1 MAPANDQSSV
11 SLDRASCIAP
21 GAGFRDDPA
30 TTFLETPSSGDPLG
44 KVLRSVRLTG
54 ALFFVVE
61 ATSPWC
67 VDVPDARAYA
77 GVILPETAHVLSY
90 HIVVQGS
97 GWASVPGTEPIRFG
111 AGDIIVFPHGDPYV
125 MRDAPD
131 TPPELDREQTLD
143 FFRALAAGELPFV
156 VAEGGGAPPPAK
168 FICGFLG
175 CHARPFN
182 PVLSSLPR
190 MLRLRRPDAGKGDF
204 LDRLIEMTMEEAQ
217 ANRAGGESVNLR
229 LSELLFI
236 ELLRQYAAS
245 PGPKPPGWLAG
256 LRDPYVARVLEAVHE
271 RPAEN
276 WTLSLLSRVAG
287 LSRSALAS
295 RFAEHVGHSPIRY
308 LTLWRMLVATGLLS
322 DGTAPIAEIASRVGY
337 GSEAAFSRSFKRM
350 MGTSPNAWRRVEH
363 QSDLDVS

>member
-1 MAPANDQSSV
+1 MAAANDQSSV
-11 SLDRASCIAP
+11 SLDRASRSARGTGLREHPAP
-21 GAGFRDDPA
+21 
-30 TTFLETPSSGDPLG
+30 TFLETPSSGDPLG

-54 ALFFVVE
+54 ALFFIVD

-67 VDVPDARAYA
+67 VDVPDARTY
-77 GVILPETAHVLSY
+77 GRIILPQTPHVLSY
-90 HIVVQGS
+90 HIVVEGA
-97 GWASVPGTEPIRFG
+97 GWASVPGAEPVAFG
-111 AGDIIVFPHGDPYV
+111 TGDIIVFPHGDPYV
-125 MRDAPD
+125 MRNAPD

-190 MLRLRRPDAGKGDF
+190 MLRLQRPRAGSGDF
-204 LDRLIEMTMEEAQ
+204 LDRLIEMTLEEAQ
-217 ANRAGGESVNLR
+217 ARRAGGESVSLR

-256 LRDPYVARVLEAVHE
+256 LQDPCVARVLDAVHE
-271 RPAEN
+271 RPADD
-276 WTLSLLSRVAG
+276 WTLSSLARIAG
-287 LSRSALAS
+287 LSRSALAA
-295 RFAEHVGHSPIRY
+295 RFAERIGHSPIRY
-308 LTLWRMLVATGLLS
+308 LTLWRMLVASGLLS
-322 DGTAPIAEIASRVGY
+322 DGTVPIAEIASRVGY
-337 GSEAAFSRSFKRM
+337 GSEAAFSRSFKRIV
-350 MGTSPNAWRRVEH
+350 GASPDAWRRGAYR
-363 QSDLDVS
+363 SDL